1 MSDLAASPFVDRMIL
16 FLMPYFLFITP
27 DRKLAR
33 AEALATLESYG
44 ARSRSQVLA
53 AVQVVAFGFSALD
66 LLAEAKATEMS
77 PAMRLRFRACANSLN
92 RSGQQTEKALTKS
105 LACDAPDIAEPAAE
119 EINETLRQ
127 VQAHIEATRNSLS
140 GPAKPTQP
148 RRPTAVFNAIFA
160 DPPPP
165 N

>member
-1 MSDLAASPFVDRMIL
+1 MSALAASPFLDRMIL
-16 FLMPYFLFITP
+16 FLMPYFIPITP

-53 AVQVVAFGFSALD
+53 AVQVIAFGLSALD

-105 LACDAPDIAEPAAE
+105 LACDGPDEPSAE

-127 VQAHIEATRNSLS
+127 VQARIEATRNSLS
-140 GPAKPTQP
+140 NPAKPTQP
-148 RRPTAVFNAIFA
+148 RKPTPVFNAIFA